1 MHKQLLHF
9 ALFILLLIPSLTT
22 AQNPTYEARLM
33 NDVQVSANQY
43 EFDIYVKFISSSN
56 PLTPTLEAY
65 GFQHCLIFDDA
76 IRNGGTVTVTYVPG
90 TSQMLPAQEPTNTI
104 NVSSVISGKR
114 VVKMAAR
121 IPSGPG
127 SGTVISSTGNGTRF
141 GRFRITTNAAQF
153 AALQANLAFNFN
165 QATYGYATK
174 YQAYVD
180 NGSLSPL
187 PTDITV
193 PASHLNELVNSVL
206 PVELNSFTAS
216 ASGRDVN
223 ISWETKTEVNSS
235 KFEVERTAVN
245 TQNWVKVGEVTA
257 SGNSNSAKEYSFTDK
272 KLNSGKYSYRLKMVD
287 NDGTYEYSKVVE
299 TEVSLPKE
307 YAISQNYPNP
317 FNPSTRIDYQ
327 LPFDSKVSLDIY
339 GITGEKVATILN
351 GDVAA
356 GYYTTE
362 INAGAL
368 NLASGVYI
376 YRISATGS
384 NNQNFVQVKKL
395 MLTK

>member
-1 MHKQLLHF
+1 MKKQTMH
-9 ALFILLLIPSLTT
+9 IMLLLAVMLSIRTI
-22 AQNPTYEARLM
+22 AQAPTYEARLM
-33 NDVQVSANQY
+33 NDALSAPNQY
-43 EFDIYVKFISSSN
+43 EFDIYIKRTGAISY
-56 PLTPTLEAY
+56 EAY
-65 GFQHCLIFDDA
+65 GIQHCLIFDNA
-76 IRNGGTVTVTYVPG
+76 VLNGGTPTFTYIPG
-90 TSQMLPAQEPTNTI
+90 TSQMSASQEPTNPT
-104 NVSSVISGKR
+104 NVVSIVGDKR
-114 VVKMAAR
+114 VIKMAGR

-127 SGTVISSTGNGTRF
+127 TGTIISDAGNGTRF
-141 GRFRITTNAAQF
+141 GRFRLTTTASSF
-153 AALQANLAFNFN
+153 TANPANFAFNFN
-165 QATYGYATK
+165 QTLYGYATK
-174 YQAYVD
+174 YQAYV
-180 NGSLSPL
+180 GGLSSE
-187 PTDITV
+187 ITIQ
-193 PASHLNELVNSVL
+193 SNHFNELMNSPL
-206 PVELNSFTAS
+206 PVELERFTTS
-216 ASGRDVN
+216 STGRDVN

-235 KFEVERTAVN
+235 KFEVERSAVN